1 MPGSLL
7 QGCHLGSS
15 PKSNPQPSRTTTA
28 AVRLHGGGRCRAHHK
43 DINMSAFNYR
53 IVPHIQRDADRLA
66 ASGDFRILRR
76 LPEIC
81 EVWAQSSP
89 VIDRLDMTKIAVVDV
104 ETTGLDPATA
114 KIIEIAIVSLT
125 ICDRTGALIDIQPP
139 KSWLEDPSEPLSE
152 EIEQLVGL
160 TYRDL
165 AGQRFDDE
173 AILAALHEADI
184 ICAHNMAF
192 DYSHLIQRFP
202 SLESGFACS
211 MKDIAWRKDHDLGQL
226 GLSVGALLAAAGYFA
241 SEAHRAGPDTWAT
254 AMLLIMHASDG
265 RTIASHMI
273 DAARRTSIRLF
284 AKGAPFGVK
293 DNLRAAGYR
302 WSAKDRVWWKE
313 GDSEAMANEAAWL
326 VQLCSAIIPQTVRI
340 DHRNRHT
347 G

>member
-1 MPGSLL
+1 
-7 QGCHLGSS
+7 
-15 PKSNPQPSRTTTA
+15 
-28 AVRLHGGGRCRAHHK
+28 
-43 DINMSAFNYR
+43 MSAFNHHFQ
-53 IVPHIQRDADRLA
+53 PHLQRDADRLA

-89 VIDRLDMTKIAVVDV
+89 VVDRLAMTKIVIVDV

-114 KIIEIAIVSLT
+114 KIIEIAIVTLS
-125 ICDRTGALIDIQPP
+125 ICDKTGALLYIQPP
-139 KSWLEDPSEPLSE
+139 KSWLEDPGEPLTE

-160 TYRDL
+160 TDRDL
-165 AGQRFDDE
+165 GGQKFDDE
-173 AILAALHEADI
+173 AILSALNEADI
-184 ICAHNMAF
+184 ICAHNATF
-192 DYSHLIQRFP
+192 DYSHLIKRFP
-202 SLESGFACS
+202 GLENGWACS
-211 MKDIAWRKDHDLGQL
+211 LKDIAWRQDHNLGQL
-226 GLSVGALLAAAGYFA
+226 GRSVGALLASAGYFSA
-241 SEAHRAGPDTWAT
+241 EAHRAGPDTWAT
-254 AMLLIMHASDG
+254 AMLLIMHARDG

-326 VQLCSAIIPQTVRI
+326 VQLCPAIIPQTVRI